1 MDINKE
7 RKFYI
12 DSSLQSDDCW
22 LNAKDNYNTQI
33 RSYTLYNN
41 DSSKETNESG
51 SLPTVFADH
60 INLLGRP
67 GYGLADD
74 YLIDVYSSLRNDEA
88 AVTRDRCPV
97 QLYTRIFKGG
107 PRLRGQ
113 PGDIN
118 AELDLVSGSDTRSL
132 LSVNSVKGERNN
144 DMMCHNK
151 TIMEQTTNVLPPVLD
166 FVKDMQNPDNI
177 ISSWTRGGEDT
188 RSYVNKVRYSR
199 GKKMYE

>member
-7 RKFYI
+7 RTFYI
-12 DSSLQSDDCW
+12 DSSLQSDNCW

-41 DSSKETNESG
+41 ENAKETNESG
-51 SLPTVFADH
+51 SLPSVFADH

-67 GYGLADD
+67 GYGLSDD

-88 AVTRDRCPV
+88 IMTRDRCPM

-107 PRLRGQ
+107 PKLRGQ

-118 AELDLVSGSDTRSL
+118 TELDLVSGSDTRSL
-132 LSVNSVKGERNN
+132 LSVGERNS

-151 TIMEQTTNVLPPVLD
+151 TIMEKTTNVLPPVQD

-177 ISSWTRGGEDT
+177 IPSWTWGGEDT
-188 RSYVNKVRYSR
+188 RSYVNKMKYSR
-199 GKKMYE
+199 SKKMYE